1 MANEHA
7 TEVQP
12 TWEDVVAAYAEA
24 AIEKR
29 GGPCLATVQTY
40 DGAHTATVQ
49 PLTAVPVRG
58 VFQPA
63 PIFTVNV
70 GWPSDGG
77 EAPSFART
85 FPLKVGSLV
94 ELVPHKFDQT
104 TYTEGKALNQPP
116 ASEARFSLSHAVA
129 HPMSAAP
136 AVPLPP
142 AAFAADGYVIYA
154 VPFVYLGGADATDF
168 VALAS
173 LANAEFVSLVS
184 YLKTLIAPGGLL
196 GQIPLHFHLSAVPGA
211 PSTPS
216 IAPGASPGPTGYAVV
231 PDPAPAGVGSTVV
244 KSK

>member
-7 TEVQP
+7 TETQP
-12 TWEDVVAAYAEA
+12 AWEDVVAAYAEA

-29 GGPCLATVQTY
+29 DGPCLATVQTY
-40 DGAHTATVQ
+40 DGAHTATVK

-77 EAPSFART
+77 PSPSFSAT
-85 FPLKVGSLV
+85 FPLKVGSIV
-94 ELVPHKFDQT
+94 ELVAHKFDQT
-104 TYTEGKALNQPP
+104 TYTESKAPDQAP

-129 HPMSAAP
+129 HPVSAAP

-142 AAFAADGYVIYA
+142 NAFAADGYVIFA
-154 VPFVYLGGADATDF
+154 QPFVYLGGADATDF

-173 LANAEFVSLVS
+173 KVLTELTSV
-184 YLKTLIAPGGLL
+184 KTWADPHSHAPGTFSNG
-196 GQIPLHFHLSAVPGA
+196 GGPVVGTSGPPIVPM
-211 PSTPS
+211 P
-216 IAPGASPGPTGYAVV
+216 APGSVASA
-231 PDPAPAGVGSTVV
+231 VV

>member
-7 TEVQP
+7 TEEQP

-40 DGAHTATVQ
+40 DGKHTATVK

-58 VFQPA
+58 VFLPA
-63 PIFTVNV
+63 PIFTINV

-77 EAPSFART
+77 PAPSFAAT
-85 FPLKVGSLV
+85 FPLKAGSIV
-94 ELVPHKFDQT
+94 ELIPHKFDQT
-104 TYTEGKALNQPP
+104 TYTEASSPDQAP
-116 ASEARFSLSHAVA
+116 ASEARFALNLGIA

-142 AAFAADGYVIYA
+142 NAFAADGYVIFA
-154 VPFVYLGGADATDF
+154 TPFVYLGGADATDF

-173 LANAEFVSLVS
+173 KVLTELNAV
-184 YLKTLIAPGGLL
+184 KTWGDPHTHAPGTFSNG
-196 GQIPLHFHLSAVPGA
+196 GGPVVGTSGPPLAPMPTPASVASA
-211 PSTPS
+211 
-216 IAPGASPGPTGYAVV
+216 
-231 PDPAPAGVGSTVV
+231 VV